1 VGVSEPTGRLEFRPV
16 RDREDLVALMT
27 PVMEGTLDAHG
38 RADLASGL
46 TAREA
51 AEKHDDEEF
60 AHYASPREWLA
71 GRPADGDR

>member
-1 VGVSEPTGRLEFRPV
+1 
-16 RDREDLVALMT
+16 
-27 PVMEGTLDAHG
+27 MEGTLDAHG

-71 GRPADGDR
+71 GRPAAGDR